1 MAVGP
6 ELELRAVPPRE
17 VLPVLAAN
25 MPGQVADREPDA
37 PPSIVFTGPEKV
49 GATKPTWPPAT
60 SVLQRLADE
69 PCVVYRATRST
80 KRRAH
85 LARQTWDDLGMIHA
99 KLARLD
105 TKAMFAIKA
114 VFGPESAREHCWLRI
129 DTLEGNTAS
138 GVLDADTQMVPGL
151 QEGDAHR
158 VNRDEISDWCVVLN
172 DKRFDP
178 ESVPALW
185 RAVDAARLPV
195 SASGSTPP
203 PAIGFARGST
213 RRSRLRLGSTPGH
226 RCLGSRPIPQP
237 EARFLRRWFQSSAKA
252 ACSKCHPEVPFRCAI
267 ATRM

>member
-1 MAVGP
+1 
-6 ELELRAVPPRE
+6 
-17 VLPVLAAN
+17 
-25 MPGQVADREPDA
+25 
-37 PPSIVFTGPEKV
+37 VFTGPEKV
-49 GATKPTWPPAT
+49 GATRPTWPPAT

-105 TKAMFAIKA
+105 TKAMFAVKA

-185 RAVDAARLPV
+185 RAVDALG
-195 SASGSTPP
+195 AS
-203 PAIGFARGST
+203 
-213 RRSRLRLGSTPGH
+213 
-226 RCLGSRPIPQP
+226 
-237 EARFLRRWFQSSAKA
+237 
-252 ACSKCHPEVPFRCAI
+252 
-267 ATRM
+267 